1 MSKVNLPKKKNGKVS
16 FKLSEHRDHIIRVIK
31 PEAEPYASGTNRAR
45 AWNVISLMDGLTV
58 EEANQILTKLEPN
71 IHGKVVRPIG
81 WVVDAI
87 DLNIVEIQK
96 P

>member
-1 MSKVNLPKKKNGKVS
+1 MSRINLPKKKNGKVS
-16 FKLSEHRDHIIRVIK
+16 FKLSEHRGHIIRVVK
-31 PEAEPYASGTNRAR
+31 PKVEPYTPGTNRAR

-71 IHGKVVRPIG
+71 IQGKIVRPIG

-87 DLNIVEIQK
+87 DLNIVEIHK